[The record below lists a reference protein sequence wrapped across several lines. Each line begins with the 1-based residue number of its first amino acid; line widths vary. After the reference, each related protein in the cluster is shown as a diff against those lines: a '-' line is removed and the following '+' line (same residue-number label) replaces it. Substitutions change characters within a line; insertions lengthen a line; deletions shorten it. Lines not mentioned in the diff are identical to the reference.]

1 MVQNMVGVQ
10 SLIRRNKKIVEN
22 LGSNVCLYLTQ
33 IIIIY
38 HIFVAFNN
46 EQNQI

>member
-1 MVQNMVGVQ
+1 MV
-10 SLIRRNKKIVEN
+10 KN
-22 LGSNVCLYLTQ
+22 LGSNVCLSSTQ